1 MVNMRALHN
10 AETFAKRAFL
20 QRSLYVNALLPS
32 TINFPLPNHHQHR
45 MMQQP
50 TATVEFGRAFQE
62 GIWTKNPLLAQC
74 LGLCPLL
81 AVSVSALQALILGL
95 ASTAVL
101 VGSCALVA
109 LLGSKLPRVLQLQVF
124 IALIASL
131 VTMVDLLLA
140 AWWYEIY
147 LSIGLFIPLIISNCL
162 ILGRCEAY
170 AQYHSVRASAL
181 DGLRYGIG
189 FAWVLLLLGLLRES
203 LSYGGLQLSLSVL
216 LPQHEVQQP
225 LQLLSLLPPG
235 VFFLLALMVAIYG
248 WLQRW
253 RTAGP
258 NLIAKAC

>member
-1 MVNMRALHN
+1 M
-10 AETFAKRAFL
+10 T
-20 QRSLYVNALLPS
+20 P
-32 TINFPLPNHHQHR
+32 
-45 MMQQP
+45 QP
-50 TATVEFGRAFQE
+50 AATVKLKAFQE
-62 GIWTKNPLLAQC
+62 GIWNKNPLLAQC

-124 IALIASL
+124 IAIIAAL
-131 VTMVDLLLA
+131 VTIVDLLLA

-170 AQYHSVRASAL
+170 AQHHSVRASAI

-248 WLQRW
+248 WLQRR
-253 RTAGP
+253 RTANP

>member
-1 MVNMRALHN
+1 MVNMRALQK
-10 AETFAKRAFL
+10 EPFCKGLYMSKLSFPQLSTFH
-20 QRSLYVNALLPS
+20 
-32 TINFPLPNHHQHR
+32 LPNHHQHR

-50 TATVEFGRAFQE
+50 TATVEFGRVFRE

-124 IALIASL
+124 IALIAAL
-131 VTMVDLLLA
+131 VTIVDLLLA
-140 AWWYEIY
+140 AWWHEIH

-181 DGLRYGIG
+181 DGLCYGIG

-235 VFFLLALMVAIYG
+235 VFFVLALMVAIYG
-248 WLQRW
+248 WLQRR
-253 RTAGP
+253 RTADP